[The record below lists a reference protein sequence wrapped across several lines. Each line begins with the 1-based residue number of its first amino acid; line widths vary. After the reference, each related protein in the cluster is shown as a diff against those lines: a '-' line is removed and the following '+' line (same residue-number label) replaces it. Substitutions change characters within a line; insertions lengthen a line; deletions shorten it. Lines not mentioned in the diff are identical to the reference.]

1 MEATQIATFVQKVN
15 EEAALIC
22 TKHQLEEAHQLRF
35 VAEAVK
41 MLFTNLKNARNSGE
55 PFNSMNRII
64 NGKLGDSI
72 AVLPLPVTIYALSH
86 VSGTAAMASTMNKLR
101 LSVSLISDGRPQFE
115 QFLSHYQK
123 YIDSHVQLISVKPT
137 EALMQ
142 EWLHE
147 QIASSP
153 QLVAARQVDP
163 TMDNPDSLRMLEFLR
178 RQHANM
184 LERYKNKMATRAQQ
198 GDHVLQILDRPA
210 RRPRSDS
217 SSADDSLAAPPAKRA
232 TLPPS
237 AAVHVRPIFGRPQ
250 LSKIDTN
257 DTWKYIKIC
266 TICDKPDPDGSCEGG
281 LNCLMANNKQFS
293 GIPRLDMRLS
303 NDVKGSGVGKDWFC
317 FTCGLHGHFAR
328 DCPQMTKRER
338 DARAYDA
345 LAQQALQE
353 RARQLAN
360 KPAATPKQAAPSN
373 FIDRA
378 REQQG
383 PSSDRPRQE
392 PSGAQGPRGAQELRG
407 GQDTRGGNR
416 GNNGNSGGN
425 NNNGARNNR
434 VNDRN
439 EGNRGGRDDRPKNG
453 SNGTAR
459 TRW

>member
-1 MEATQIATFVQKVN
+1 
-15 EEAALIC
+15 
-22 TKHQLEEAHQLRF
+22 
-35 VAEAVK
+35 
-41 MLFTNLKNARNSGE
+41 
-55 PFNSMNRII
+55 
-64 NGKLGDSI
+64 
-72 AVLPLPVTIYALSH
+72 
-86 VSGTAAMASTMNKLR
+86 
-101 LSVSLISDGRPQFE
+101 
-115 QFLSHYQK
+115 
-123 YIDSHVQLISVKPT
+123 
-137 EALMQ
+137 
-142 EWLHE
+142 
-147 QIASSP
+147 
-153 QLVAARQVDP
+153 
-163 TMDNPDSLRMLEFLR
+163 
-178 RQHANM
+178 
-184 LERYKNKMATRAQQ
+184 
-198 GDHVLQILDRPA
+198 
-210 RRPRSDS
+210 
-217 SSADDSLAAPPAKRA
+217 
-232 TLPPS
+232 
-237 AAVHVRPIFGRPQ
+237 VRPIFGRPQ

-392 PSGAQGPRGAQELRG
+392 PGGAQGPRGAQELRG